1 MSTGPQRQ
9 ASPDSDGQPGSPLSW
24 LGRLRLFVPSIC
36 ALLLVISILTGDD
49 GRDGWRWA
57 AVVGLLFL
65 QVVSLAVH
73 ARSR

>member
-1 MSTGPQRQ
+1 MTSGRTDRTP
-9 ASPDSDGQPGSPLSW
+9 PDEGGQGTEPLSW

-36 ALLLVISILTGDD
+36 VLLLVSTFMDD
-49 GRDGWRWA
+49 VAEPWEWA
-57 AVVGLLFL
+57 FVGVLVLL